1 MKDSHAASP
10 ILEHSSL
17 TLNLVLDA
25 DAVLVVHRLP
35 LAAVPHAVVRLH
47 LEVEFGVAVHHA
59 AFLYEA
65 LEGADFHGQPKGFV

>member
-1 MKDSHAASP
+1 LKDSHAASP

-25 DAVLVVHRLP
+25 DVVLVVHRLP

>member
-1 MKDSHAASP
+1 
-10 ILEHSSL
+10 
-17 TLNLVLDA
+17 
-25 DAVLVVHRLP
+25 
-35 LAAVPHAVVRLH
+35 VPHAVVRLH